1 MLHTVG
7 RYVGATRLK
16 YYCTVWGKSW
26 GEACEWG
33 CIILI
38 HIPSAADNI
47 GWILINSE
55 GSEESKEN
63 AREGGSTIRLVHL
76 QLFQLLYCVYLWDA
90 LHCKETRSILPHA
103 SSDRPVNVTTVWWM
117 LGTLY
122 GLPILTIILAI
133 IDVPSLFLWV
143 GVSSQCLSKLV
154 QLVGLSTVWGV
165 SVMGDRRYSALMIVQ
180 ADLHNPQLACVDLL
194 GILQFTNEFPSI
206 LDWERTVL
214 EL

>member
-1 MLHTVG
+1 M
-7 RYVGATRLK
+7 
-16 YYCTVWGKSW
+16 GKSW

-55 GSEESKEN
+55 GGEESKEN

-154 QLVGLSTVWGV
+154 QLVGLLTVWG
-165 SVMGDRRYSALMIVQ
+165 Y
-180 ADLHNPQLACVDLL
+180 QLWVIIDT
-194 GILQFTNEFPSI
+194 QH
-206 LDWERTVL
+206 
-214 EL
+214 